1 MKRGR
6 KPKPELSPEIAAC
19 DRLTEDGASSK
30 AAIRKRIALIAAERK
45 LDPSETEELMK
56 GRWLRTFHLR
66 QFAKKHHLSVDWLI
80 FGDLKGL
87 LRTVAVPPDPNPD
100 RVCCNPAMGARHEAP
115 APIDQKAQSA
125 AAGGSCE
132 ATEAVTIKGAGLQF

>member
-45 LDPSETEELMK
+45 LDPSEIEELMK

-87 LRTVAVPPDPNPD
+87 LRTVRGCPSRPHQPVLTPSNG
-100 RVCCNPAMGARHEAP
+100 GAA
-115 APIDQKAQSA
+115 
-125 AAGGSCE
+125 
-132 ATEAVTIKGAGLQF
+132 

>member
-6 KPKPELSPEIAAC
+6 KPKPEVSPEIAAC

-45 LDPSETEELMK
+45 LDPSEIEELMK

-87 LRTVAVPPDPNPD
+87 LETVRGCPSRPEPRPVLSGDEFVA
-100 RVCCNPAMGARHEAP
+100 AMASLDQDGRQFI
-115 APIDQKAQSA
+115 IDYMNRLLAKRS
-125 AAGGSCE
+125 
-132 ATEAVTIKGAGLQF
+132 T